1 MLDYLIFNKLKWFN
15 VTDNAETV
23 NVNGKSYTAV
33 PKQIEIPAGASWHE
47 ICGGTVNQGEWTIN
61 EPITVNCIG
70 AISDAYLFVGRIHNT
85 NDDSY
90 FNLDY
95 PGGDSNEINLG
106 LILKNK
112 VSKVNWGGIKP
123 PRPLLI
129 RLCATLRRA
138 VIL

>member
-1 MLDYLIFNKLKWFN
+1 MVDHLLFDRLKWWK
-15 VTDNAETV
+15 VTDNADTISAS
-23 NVNGKSYTAV
+23 GKEFLAI

-47 ICGGTVNQGEWTIN
+47 ICGGTVNQAEWTMD
-61 EPITVNCIG
+61 EPMTVNCIG

-106 LILKNK
+106 LILKDK
-112 VSKVNWGGIKP
+112 VSKVIWGGK
-123 PRPLLI
+123 RLLSHVYQ
-129 RLCATLRRA
+129 ALRRV
-138 VIL
+138 VIA